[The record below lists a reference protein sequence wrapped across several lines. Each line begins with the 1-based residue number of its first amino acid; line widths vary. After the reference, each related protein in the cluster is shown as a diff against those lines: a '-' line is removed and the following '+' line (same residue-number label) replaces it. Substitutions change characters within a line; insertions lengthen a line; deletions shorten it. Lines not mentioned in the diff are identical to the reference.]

1 MQPLRGGY
9 SEGRETQSVA
19 PGSASGGL
27 ASLASIE
34 SLIGERVLLF
44 ENDLGEGEPVVCHIS
59 GGNSQ
64 VLRVESDDQRFL
76 SLDGRSCYARMWDSG
91 GFVQLPVRVAM
102 RVQAPPVFVAELEP
116 LGEPEVVQRRSFLRL
131 NVNLDVVVRLLGEDS
146 TGDSSGDE
154 QFCTTVD
161 FSAGG
166 VRLAGLQGVNEGDLL
181 EMKIS
186 LSDTEAVSVKGKVL
200 GFAGQGIVRVA
211 FQEVGEGLSARL
223 CRFVFDT
230 TMAARRASLRQPIW

>member
-1 MQPLRGGY
+1 MQPLPGGY
-9 SEGRETQSVA
+9 MEGRKTQSVE

-44 ENDLGEGEPVVCHIS
+44 ENDLGEGEPVVCHVS

-64 VLRVESDDQRFL
+64 VLRVESTDEGFL
-76 SLDGRSCYARMWDSG
+76 SLDGRACYARMWEAG
-91 GFVQLPVRVAM
+91 GFVQLPVRVAV
-102 RVQAPPVFVAELEP
+102 RIQVAPTFVAELEP

-131 NVNLDVVVRLLGEDS
+131 HVNLDVAVKVLRDDRAGE
-146 TGDSSGDE
+146 E

-166 VRLAGLQGVNEGDLL
+166 ARVAGLHGVEEGDLL
-181 EMKIS
+181 DMKIN
-186 LSDTEAVSVKGKVL
+186 LSETEAVNVKGKVL
-200 GFAGQGIVRVA
+200 GFAGQGVVRIA
-211 FQEVGEGLSARL
+211 FQQVGEGLSARL